1 MIDIKIN
8 TIVNRF
14 FQKILNDENR
24 IKELSIKNIVPSYNK
39 ILIQFDPLISN
50 KAKIINYIKSIKINE
65 DKTNKKKIIIEVPIC
80 YDNFYSL
87 DLEEISRISNIPKKE
102 IIKKHLD
109 TLFHVYMIGFIPGLP
124 FMGDMDNASLI
135 PRKNTPRIKVPS
147 GSVV

>member
-1 MIDIKIN
+1 MC
-8 TIVNRF
+8 TRMY
-14 FQKILNDENR
+14 
-24 IKELSIKNIVPSYNK
+24 S
-39 ILIQFDPLISN
+39 
-50 KAKIINYIKSIKINE
+50 
-65 DKTNKKKIIIEVPIC
+65 NKKKIIIEVPIC

-147 GSVV
+147 GSVGIVDKLCVIYPQESPGGWNIIGRTPIKFFFKNRKKPLLFNPGSKVRFKRISIKEFQKYGK